1 MRLQLKSPAARQSR
15 QAGTKCRPGAMSGP
29 EKCHT
34 GRALL
39 AAALALPSIQ
49 AAHAESVPERGVIAY
64 KHLDYDDSQ
73 PPIDR
78 VSVDA
83 DSLMVMA
90 PFQEKWSITG
100 IVTTDTISGA
110 SPAWHT
116 SPISMTQMDDKR
128 DAQDLRLTRYF
139 GLGSLTV
146 GASHS
151 KESDYESKALS
162 LLGSIST
169 EDKNTTFNIG
179 IGRSSDRI
187 DPTNKPTLHEK
198 KYTTDLMLGV
208 TQVLTPK
215 DIAQLNV
222 THGSGH
228 GYFTDPYKFLDNRPR
243 DKRQTAILAR
253 WNHYVEHW
261 DGVSQLSY
269 RYYQDSFGIRAHTLT
284 AEYTQKLTEKWSL
297 TPSLRLYTQSAAD
310 FYVESTAPPLP
321 VLPPGYVPGVT
332 IMSYDQRLAAF
343 GARTLGI
350 KLSYQPNKDWIIDL
364 KYEDYVQKT
373 DWRLFGDGSQNLD
386 SFCARSIQVG
396 LARYF

>member
-1 MRLQLKSPAARQSR
+1 MRLQLKKRLGQRRKPASMKQGIRMPGQS
-15 QAGTKCRPGAMSGP
+15 
-29 EKCHT
+29 HT
-34 GRALL
+34 GKALL
-39 AAALALPSIQ
+39 AAALSLPAIQ
-49 AAHAESVPERGVIAY
+49 ASHAESVPERGIIAY
-64 KHLDYDDSQ
+64 KHLNYDDSQ
-73 PPIDR
+73 PSIDR

-83 DSLMVMA
+83 DSLMVMT
-90 PFQEKWSITG
+90 PFQEKWSIAGT
-100 IVTTDTISGA
+100 VTTDTISGA

-116 SPISMTQMDDKR
+116 SPISMTKMDDKR

-139 GLGSLTV
+139 SLGSLTV

-151 KESDYESKALS
+151 EESDYESKALS

-179 IGRSSDRI
+179 VGRNSDRI

-198 KYTTDLMLGV
+198 KYGTDILLGI

-222 THGSGH
+222 THSSGH

-253 WNHYVEHW
+253 WNHYIEDW
-261 DGVSQLSY
+261 DGASQLSY
-269 RYYQDSFGIRAHTLT
+269 RYYHDSFGVSAHTLT
-284 AEYTQKLTEKWSL
+284 AEYTQALTEKWSL

-321 VLPPGYVPGVT
+321 VLPPGYIPGVT

-343 GARTLGI
+343 GARTFGI
-350 KLSYQPNKDWIIDL
+350 KLSYQPTKDWIIDF
-364 KYEDYVQKT
+364 KYEDYAQKT
-373 DWRLFGDGSQNLD
+373 DWRLIGEGSKNLD
-386 SFCARSIQVG
+386 PFYARSIQIG